1 MKKTRVN
8 KKNKSQRKSIKRKQ
22 KGGVRPTRFK
32 EALEKFL
39 IGPSIPTDRNI
50 NEIHD
55 YVLDKYNQYDQVLNS
70 LYALKKKEE
79 EEEIIEEIIDG
90 FIELKIVMLTPG
102 SEGLSAADIQN
113 NRVPGRKQQ
122 IIDLGNEVG
131 AYLRNEKKINTI
143 YLGDEDILSL

>member
-22 KGGVRPTRFK
+22 KGGVRPIRFK
-32 EALEKFL
+32 EALEAFL

-50 NEIHD
+50 NEIQD

-70 LYALKKKEE
+70 LFTSKE
-79 EEEIIEEIIDG
+79 EEIIDG

-122 IIDLGNEVG
+122 IIDLGNEVSE
-131 AYLRNEKKINTI
+131 YLRNEKKINTI
-143 YLGDEDILSL
+143 YVGDEDILSF

>member
-1 MKKTRVN
+1 MKKTREN

-39 IGPSIPTDRNI
+39 IGPPIPTDRNI
-50 NEIHD
+50 NKIQD

-70 LYALKKKEE
+70 LYISKEE
-79 EEEIIEEIIDG
+79 QEEEIIDG

-131 AYLRNEKKINTI
+131 AYLRNERKINTI
-143 YLGDEDILSL
+143 YLGDKDILSL

>member
-70 LYALKKKEE
+70 LYISKEE
-79 EEEIIEEIIDG
+79 QEEEIIDG

>member
-22 KGGVRPTRFK
+22 KGGVKPINFK
-32 EALEKFL
+32 EALETFL

-50 NEIHD
+50 NQIQD
-55 YVLDKYNQYDQVLNS
+55 YVVDKYNQYDEVLNS
-70 LYALKKKEE
+70 LYTSKE
-79 EEEIIEEIIDG
+79 EEIIDG
-90 FIELKIVMLTPG
+90 FIDLKIVMLTPG

-131 AYLRNEKKINTI
+131 AYLRNERKINTI

>member
-22 KGGVRPTRFK
+22 KGGVRPTKFK

-50 NEIHD
+50 NEIQD
-55 YVLDKYNQYDQVLNS
+55 YVIDKYNQYDQVLNS
-70 LYALKKKEE
+70 LYTSKKEE
-79 EEEIIEEIIDG
+79 EEEIIDG

-131 AYLRNEKKINTI
+131 AYLRNERKINTI

>member
-22 KGGVRPTRFK
+22 KGGVKPINFK
-32 EALEKFL
+32 EALETFL
-39 IGPSIPTDRNI
+39 IGPPIPTDRNI
-50 NEIHD
+50 NQIQD
-55 YVLDKYNQYDQVLNS
+55 YVIDKYNQYDEVLNS
-70 LYALKKKEE
+70 LYTSKE
-79 EEEIIEEIIDG
+79 EEIIDG
-90 FIELKIVMLTPG
+90 FIDLKIVMLTPG

-131 AYLRNEKKINTI
+131 AYLRNERKINTI

>member
-1 MKKTRVN
+1 MPKY
-8 KKNKSQRKSIKRKQ
+8 QI
-22 KGGVRPTRFK
+22 
-32 EALEKFL
+32 
-39 IGPSIPTDRNI
+39 
-50 NEIHD
+50 

-70 LYALKKKEE
+70 LYASKKEE
-79 EEEIIEEIIDG
+79 EEEEIIDG

>member
-50 NEIHD
+50 NEIHV

-70 LYALKKKEE
+70 LYISKEE
-79 EEEIIEEIIDG
+79 QEEEIIDG

>member
-22 KGGVRPTRFK
+22 KGGVRPIRFK
-32 EALEKFL
+32 EALETFL

-50 NEIHD
+50 NEIQD
-55 YVLDKYNQYDQVLNS
+55 YVLDKDNQYGQVLNS
-70 LYALKKKEE
+70 LYTSNE
-79 EEEIIEEIIDG
+79 EEIIDG

-122 IIDLGNEVG
+122 IIDLGNAVG

-143 YLGDEDILSL
+143 YVGDEDILSL

>member
-39 IGPSIPTDRNI
+39 IGPPIPTDRNI
-50 NEIHD
+50 NKIQD

-70 LYALKKKEE
+70 LYISKEE
-79 EEEIIEEIIDG
+79 QEEEIIDG

>member
-22 KGGVRPTRFK
+22 KGGVRPTSFI
-32 EALEKFL
+32 ETLDKFL
-39 IGPSIPTDRNI
+39 IGPSLPTDRNI
-50 NEIHD
+50 NEIQD
-55 YVLDKYNQYDQVLNS
+55 YVLDKYDQYDQVLSS
-70 LYALKKKEE
+70 LYTSKE
-79 EEEIIEEIIDG
+79 EEIIDG

-131 AYLRNEKKINTI
+131 AYLRNERKINTI

>member
-70 LYALKKKEE
+70 LYISKEE
-79 EEEIIEEIIDG
+79 QEEEIIDG

-131 AYLRNEKKINTI
+131 VHI
-143 YLGDEDILSL
+143 

>member
-22 KGGVRPTRFK
+22 KGGARRTIFK

-50 NEIHD
+50 NEIQD
-55 YVLDKYNQYDQVLNS
+55 YVLDKHDQYDQVLSS
-70 LYALKKKEE
+70 LYTSKK
-79 EEEIIEEIIDG
+79 EEIIDG

-122 IIDLGNEVG
+122 IIDLGNDVG
-131 AYLRNEKKINTI
+131 VYLRNERNINTI

>member
-22 KGGVRPTRFK
+22 KGGVRPIRFK
-32 EALEKFL
+32 EALEAFL

-50 NEIHD
+50 NEIED

-70 LYALKKKEE
+70 LNASKE
-79 EEEIIEEIIDG
+79 EEIIDG

-131 AYLRNEKKINTI
+131 AYLRNERKINTI
-143 YLGDEDILSL
+143 YVGDEDILSL

>member
-1 MKKTRVN
+1 MMVL
-8 KKNKSQRKSIKRKQ
+8 IK
-22 KGGVRPTRFK
+22 K

-70 LYALKKKEE
+70 LYISKEE
-79 EEEIIEEIIDG
+79 QEEEIIDG

>member
-50 NEIHD
+50 NKIQD

-70 LYALKKKEE
+70 LYASKKEE
-79 EEEIIEEIIDG
+79 EEEEIIDG

>member
-22 KGGVRPTRFK
+22 KGGVRPTSFK
-32 EALEKFL
+32 ETLDKFL
-39 IGPSIPTDRNI
+39 IGPSLPTDRNI
-50 NEIHD
+50 NEIQN
-55 YVLDKYNQYDQVLNS
+55 YVLDKHDQYDQVLSS
-70 LYALKKKEE
+70 LYTSKE
-79 EEEIIEEIIDG
+79 EEIIDG

-131 AYLRNEKKINTI
+131 AYLRNERKINTI